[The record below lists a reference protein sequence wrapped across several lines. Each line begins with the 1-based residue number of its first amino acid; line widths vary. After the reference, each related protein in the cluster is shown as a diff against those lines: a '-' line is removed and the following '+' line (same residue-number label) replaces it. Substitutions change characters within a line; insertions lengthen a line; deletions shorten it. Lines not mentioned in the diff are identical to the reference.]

1 MMKTLT
7 SLALISL
14 VMMTAG
20 CASKTERQFISGCKT
35 GGIDGSTC
43 SCIYDKLENKYGE
56 DGLKENLYTLQQ
68 TESFQKDMVNISYQC
83 MKE

>member
-1 MMKTLT
+1 MMRIQ
-7 SLALISL
+7 ISL
-14 VMMTAG
+14 VLISVALMASG

-43 SCIYDKLENKYGE
+43 SCIYDKLEDKYGE
-56 DGLKENLYTLQQ
+56 DGLKNNLYTLQQ
-68 TESFQKDMVNISYQC
+68 TESFQMDMVNVSYQC

>member
-1 MMKTLT
+1 MKTLT

-56 DGLKENLYTLQQ
+56 DDLKSNLYTLQQ
-68 TESFQKDMVNISYQC
+68 TESFQMDLVNISYQC

>member
-1 MMKTLT
+1 MKTLT

-43 SCIYDKLENKYGE
+43 SCIYDKLEKKYGE
-56 DGLKENLYTLQQ
+56 DGLKENIYTLQQ
-68 TESFQKDMVNISYQC
+68 TESFQMDMVNVSYQC

>member
-1 MMKTLT
+1 MMKIQT
-7 SLALISL
+7 SLVLISVAL
-14 VMMTAG
+14 MASG

-43 SCIYDKLENKYGE
+43 SCIYDKLEN
-56 DGLKENLYTLQQ
+56 GLKENLYTLQQ

>member
-1 MMKTLT
+1 MKIQT
-7 SLALISL
+7 SLLFISAVL
-14 VMMTAG
+14 MVSG

-56 DGLKENLYTLQQ
+56 DGLKENIYTLQQ
-68 TESFQKDMVNISYQC
+68 TESFQMDMVNVSYQC
-83 MKE
+83 MRE